1 VTSGLNGRAE
11 FGAPETAPRSR
22 AFARARNHTRRVRFF
37 KRAIPLGATLGVVA
51 IGLATWFN
59 PFRTLEGLTVGPVSV
74 SGTHVTM
81 ESPRLTGFRND
92 SRPYEVTASSAL
104 QDVRRPNIVELK
116 DLRARIVTDDQGGA
130 ARLEAAT
137 GILDTQKEQM
147 ELRRDVH
154 VRTDGGQDVRLRS
167 AFVDFKA
174 GTVVSNEPVTVSL
187 GNGIIQAAGLEV
199 KDNGKVLHFRGRVS
213 TVFDGAESSRNPT
226 PQPNAAPAPTAS
238 AASPQPASLR
248 P

>member
-1 VTSGLNGRAE
+1 MALGHSRRELLRGWGAGKRFGQASRGDRRGTGLVTSGLNGRAE

-22 AFARARNHTRRVRFF
+22 AFARARNHSRRVRFF

-59 PFRTLEGLTVGPVSV
+59 PFRNIEGLTVGPVSV

-130 ARLEAAT
+130 
-137 GILDTQKEQM
+137 
-147 ELRRDVH
+147 
-154 VRTDGGQDVRLRS
+154 
-167 AFVDFKA
+167 
-174 GTVVSNEPVTVSL
+174 P
-187 GNGIIQAAGLEV
+187 
-199 KDNGKVLHFRGRVS
+199 
-213 TVFDGAESSRNPT
+213 
-226 PQPNAAPAPTAS
+226 
-238 AASPQPASLR
+238 
-248 P
+248 